1 MAVSISVVIPV
12 YNVESFLRQCLDSL
26 AVLGREDVEVILV
39 NDGST
44 DSSRDICIEYKEK
57 WNNITL
63 IDKDNGGLSD
73 ARNKGTEVATGEY
86 ICYVDSDDWVVLGA
100 IDKLYH
106 YAVRNDCDIVQGSFY
121 YAFSDHLEH
130 NNRYYEA
137 DHEPFV
143 LSRKDAMR
151 ELIKNNYVKNF
162 AWGKIY
168 RTSVA
173 KSHPFPFGKFFEDSY
188 WQHLMIHDCNRY
200 GVLCEP
206 LYYYRQREN
215 SISNNLGMRYLDL
228 NQGLES
234 RLLFIIDN
242 YPELTEKAADTLWMS
257 SLKMKDRS
265 PDMKKLFRDINSKY
279 ASLLSSNLKQTT
291 LYKLA
296 SKYSILL
303 PLYLFYQRVDLYL
316 HRKPLGHIEL
326 KS

>member
-1 MAVSISVVIPV
+1 
-12 YNVESFLRQCLDSL
+12 
-26 AVLGREDVEVILV
+26 
-39 NDGST
+39 
-44 DSSRDICIEYKEK
+44 
-57 WNNITL
+57 
-63 IDKDNGGLSD
+63 
-73 ARNKGTEVATGEY
+73 
-86 ICYVDSDDWVVLGA
+86 
-100 IDKLYH
+100 
-106 YAVRNDCDIVQGSFY
+106 
-121 YAFSDHLEH
+121 
-130 NNRYYEA
+130 
-137 DHEPFV
+137 
-143 LSRKDAMR
+143 MR
-151 ELIKNNYVKNF
+151 ELIKNNFVKNF

-265 PDMKKLFRDINSKY
+265 PDMKRLFRDINSKY
-279 ASLLSSNLKQTT
+279 ASLLSSSLKQTT